1 MGLFPGLTRDTLKC
15 VTGERAQPIGWN
27 TPNVG
32 IWTGVAAIGVAAL
45 TAAEFTIR
53 QIAVGPRPGL
63 DQVAALVEFNR
74 RTSAGTLG
82 VILTDTILMAVI
94 IVFLSGFRQLIVQS
108 RRDLQWIADI
118 AFSAGVAYIVVTLV
132 GDGLEGGAALDATV
146 DGGNAT
152 VIRALTVGHA
162 LFFGS
167 IGCVCTALVSF
178 ASGYIILI
186 SGALPRWTGWLAMAV
201 AIPNLVLVGTAFGGT
216 DDTSFR
222 AAGGWGSVA
231 LGTLPWLIWVVSV
244 GVVVIRDREGHLERA
259 VRARHERVAATT

>member
-1 MGLFPGLTRDTLKC
+1 MTTDGRWP
-15 VTGERAQPIGWN
+15 AGWP

-32 IWTGVAAIGVAAL
+32 LWTGIAALGVAVL
-45 TAAEFTIR
+45 TTVEFLIR

-63 DQVAALVEFNR
+63 GDVDALVAFNQ
-74 RTSAGTLG
+74 RTQAGTLG

-94 IVFLSGFRQLIVQS
+94 IVFLSGFRQLIVQT
-108 RRDLQWIADI
+108 RRDVQWIADI
-118 AFSAGVAYIVVTLV
+118 AYAAGIAYVIVTLV

-146 DGGNAT
+146 DGGSGL

-167 IGCVCTALVSF
+167 IGCLLTALVSF
-178 ASGYIILI
+178 ASGYITLI
-186 SGALPRWTGWLAMAV
+186 SGALPRWTGWLAVVV
-201 AIPNLVLVGTAFGGT
+201 AIPNLVFVATAFGGT

-231 LGTLPWLIWVVSV
+231 LGTFPWLVWIVSV
-244 GVVVIRDREGHLERA
+244 GVVVIRGRAGHLERA
-259 VRARHERVAATT
+259 RLARQDQAVGAA

>member
-1 MGLFPGLTRDTLKC
+1 M
-15 VTGERAQPIGWN
+15 TGESAEPIGWR
-27 TPNVG
+27 TPSVG
-32 IWTGVAAIGVAAL
+32 AWTGAAAIGVAVL
-45 TAAEFTIR
+45 TATEFVIR

-82 VILTDTILMAVI
+82 GILTDTFLMAVI

-108 RRDLQWIADI
+108 RHDLQWIADI
-118 AFSAGVAYIVVTLV
+118 AFSAGIAYVVVTLV

-146 DGGNAT
+146 DGGNGT

-178 ASGYIILI
+178 ASGYITLI
-186 SGALPRWTGWLAMAV
+186 SGALPRWTGWLAIAV

-244 GVVVIRDREGHLERA
+244 GFVLIRDRADHLKRA
-259 VRARHERVAATT
+259 ESVRRDRVPAIS